1 MYSIYHYKYAQI
13 YISFFLNNY
22 ITQNPLSQFEIR
34 DLLILNIPI
43 LNNLHFSVTNVTE
56 YLVISFVII
65 TMLNSM
71 TQKNGSIY
79 LKN

>member
-1 MYSIYHYKYAQI
+1 MHKYIYT
-13 YISFFLNNY
+13 FFLNNY
-22 ITQNPLSQFEIR
+22 ITQNPLDQFEIR

-43 LNNLHFSVTNVTE
+43 LNNLHFSITNITE

-65 TMLNSM
+65 IMLNGM

-79 LKN
+79 IKN